1 MRSGRHGE
9 TSVTEIVR
17 SLYNGL
23 VRFTLQ
29 RMETLRRKAR
39 RPIEQVVG
47 ERRQAIEAMLG
58 VEIHSPALYEEA
70 LTHRSYLQVKNDP
83 TVQSNERLEFL
94 GDAILGMVIAEYL
107 FHHHEDV
114 AEGELTKMR
123 SWLVNKRSL
132 ALVARKIQLDKYM
145 LMSYSAAN
153 ALAKGN
159 DSVLADA
166 VEALIAAVYL
176 DHGFDK
182 ARSFIEERLLPLM
195 LEERVMHDT
204 NFKSLL
210 LEHVQARGFS
220 APRYRVIEETG
231 PDHEKQFTVAV
242 YVGSSSVGIGTGRNK
257 KEAEQNA
264 ARQALQYFQSRS
276 NIPRTDP
283 EDFLR

>member
-1 MRSGRHGE
+1 MRSSRPIE
-9 TSVTEIVR
+9 SSVTEIVR

-23 VRFTLQ
+23 VRFTVQ

-39 RPIEQVVG
+39 RPIEHVVG
-47 ERRQAIEAMLG
+47 ERRHALEAVLG
-58 VEIHSPALYEEA
+58 VDIRSPALYEEA

-83 TVQSNERLEFL
+83 SVQSNERLEFL

-132 ALVARKIQLDKYM
+132 ALCARKLDLDKFL

-210 LEHVQARGFS
+210 LEYVQARGYS
-220 APRYRVIEETG
+220 APRYRVVEESG

-242 YVGSSSVGIGTGRNK
+242 YVGSASVGIGSGRSK

-264 ARQALQYFQSRS
+264 ARQALDYLQSRQT
-276 NIPRTDP
+276 PTTDP
-283 EDFLR
+283 EEFLR

>member
-1 MRSGRHGE
+1 MRSSRPIE
-9 TSVTEIVR
+9 SSVTEIVR

-23 VRFTLQ
+23 VRFTVQ

-39 RPIEQVVG
+39 RPIEHVVG
-47 ERRQAIEAMLG
+47 ERRHALEAVLG
-58 VEIHSPALYEEA
+58 VDIRSPALYEEA

-132 ALVARKIQLDKYM
+132 ALCARKLDLDKFL

-210 LEHVQARGFS
+210 LEYVQARGYS
-220 APRYRVIEETG
+220 APRYRVVEESG

-242 YVGSSSVGIGTGRNK
+242 YVGSASVGIGSGRSK

-264 ARQALQYFQSRS
+264 ARQALEYLQSRQT
-276 NIPRTDP
+276 PTTDP
-283 EDFLR
+283 EEFLR

>member
-1 MRSGRHGE
+1 MRNFRKRE
-9 TSVTEIVR
+9 TPVTDIVR
-17 SLYNGL
+17 RLYDGL
-23 VRFTLQ
+23 LRFTLR
-29 RMETLRRKAR
+29 RMETMRRKSK
-39 RPIEQVVG
+39 RPVEHIIG
-47 ERRQAIEAMLG
+47 ERRAALEELLG
-58 VEIHSPALYEEA
+58 LSITEPALYEEA

-83 TVQSNERLEFL
+83 AVQSNERLEFL

-132 ALVARKIQLDKYM
+132 AICARKLHLDQFM
-145 LMSYSAAN
+145 LMSYSAA
-153 ALAKGN
+153 ATLAKGN
-159 DSVLADA
+159 ESVLADA

-176 DHGFDK
+176 DRGFDQ
-182 ARSFIEERLLPLM
+182 ARTFIESRLLPLM

-210 LEHVQARGFS
+210 LEHVQARGYA
-220 APRYRVIEETG
+220 APQYRVIEERG

-242 YVGSSSVGIGTGRNK
+242 YVGSSSVGIGSGRSK

-264 ARQALQYFQSRS
+264 ARQALEYLTSRS
-276 NIPRTDP
+276 TPRTDP
-283 EDFLR
+283 EEYLR

>member
-1 MRSGRHGE
+1 MRSFRSTE
-9 TSVTEIVR
+9 TPVADIVR
-17 SLYNGL
+17 NLYNGL
-23 VRFTLQ
+23 VRFTM
-29 RMETLRRKAR
+29 RRVETLRRKSR
-39 RPIEQVVG
+39 RPVEHVLG
-47 ERRQAIEAMLG
+47 ERRHALEQLLG
-58 VEIHSPALYEEA
+58 VDIRQAYLYEEA

-94 GDAILGMVIAEYL
+94 GDAILGLVVAEYL

-123 SWLVNKRSL
+123 SWLVNKKSL
-132 ALVARKIQLDKYM
+132 AICARKLQLDRFM

-176 DHGFDK
+176 DHDFEQ
-182 ARSFIEERLLPLM
+182 ARRFIEERLLPLM
-195 LEERVMHDT
+195 LEERVMYDT

-210 LEHVQARGFS
+210 LEHVQARGYS
-220 APRYRVIEETG
+220 APRYQVIEERG

-242 YVGSSSVGIGTGRNK
+242 YVGSSSVGIGTGRSK

-264 ARQALQYFQSRS
+264 ARQALEYLQTR
-276 NIPRTDP
+276 ITPTTDP
-283 EDFLR
+283 EEFLR

>member
-1 MRSGRHGE
+1 MRGMHKRE
-9 TSVTEIVR
+9 TPVADIMR
-17 SLYNGL
+17 RLYGGF
-23 VRFTLQ
+23 VRFTLR
-29 RMETLRRKAR
+29 RMETLRRKSK
-39 RPIEQVVG
+39 RPVEHIVG
-47 ERRQAIEAMLG
+47 ERQAALEAVLG
-58 VEIHSPALYEEA
+58 VSINQAALYEEA

-83 TVQSNERLEFL
+83 AIQSNERLEFL

-132 ALVARKIQLDKYM
+132 AICARKLRLGEFM
-145 LMSYSAAN
+145 LMSYSAA
-153 ALAKGN
+153 AVLAKGN
-159 DSVLADA
+159 ESVLADA

-176 DHGFDK
+176 DHGFEK
-182 ARSFIEERLLPLM
+182 ARTFVEERLLPLM

-210 LEHVQARGFS
+210 LEHVQARGYS
-220 APRYRVIEETG
+220 APQYRVIEESG

-242 YVGSSSVGIGTGRNK
+242 YVGSASVGVGSGRSK

-264 ARQALQYFQSRS
+264 ARQALENLTNR
-276 NIPRTDP
+276 PTPTTDP
-283 EDFLR
+283 EEYLR